1 MTIDAPDWQ
10 RIVTTVQATG
20 DVPDAPD
27 WERIVVGPA
36 GVPIGPGTPVNA
48 WSPYAAA
55 GFLGLTGDP
64 VFYVNTAGHEPGVL
78 GLVMFTALATGTA
91 GHVWAYVTANG
102 ALTANENY
110 LCIYDAGQA
119 TAGTATKLAQT
130 AAGTCDSPFNT
141 TGMHE
146 LALSSGA
153 SLVQGQNYFV
163 GVINNGSNAPIFVT
177 QTSPQPIWLNPVG
190 NAYPIRCFSPG
201 PYTSPPGSVAFS
213 SLSTTGNTWLFYV
226 SP

>member
-1 MTIDAPDWQ
+1 MPSVDAPDWQ

-36 GVPIGPGTPVNA
+36 GVPIGPGTPINS
-48 WSPYAAA
+48 WSPYASA
-55 GFLGLTGDP
+55 GFLGVTGDP
-64 VFYVNTAGHEPGVL
+64 IFYVNTGAHQSQVL
-78 GLVMFTALATGTA
+78 SLVMFTALASGTA
-91 GHVWAYVTANG
+91 GHIWAYVTANG
-102 ALTANENY
+102 AGTANENY
-110 LCIYDAGQA
+110 LCIYDAGQ
-119 TAGTATKLAQT
+119 TTPNVATKLAQT
-130 AAGTCDSPFNT
+130 AAGVCDAPFNS

-153 SLVQGQNYFV
+153 VLAQGQNYYV
-163 GVINNGSNAPIFVT
+163 GLITNGSNPLFVT

-190 NAYPIRCFSPG
+190 VTYPIRVFSAG
-201 PYTSPPGSVAFS
+201 PYTTPPGSVAFS
-213 SLSTTGNTWLFYV
+213 ATTVTGNAWLFYV